1 MNFDDEDYVR
11 LYTRDTITWLTLSW
25 QARTVLLHMLRGK
38 FDRSGVFVT
47 GRHGPSRAVTA
58 ATGLPDEVVEPGLA
72 ELLAEEVWVA
82 GDGCLVWPTFVQAQT
97 AVRSDKARQRDQRL
111 RNAAK
116 AAAVTR
122 RHAPSR
128 AVTDSHETSHAAS
141 RAVTQRH
148 PNLAEQNREEDPP
161 SPLPDERPTPHDP
174 MAYLSCGTPQQRP
187 DVVRVFRAFV
197 EAVGQPNRKL
207 RPPGYECPDAAA
219 LVAALDTYGLED
231 CLAVAREA
239 PRDGMVNGSDDDK
252 RQRHDTVRYVF
263 GNPDAFARILR
274 AAKQRLEPRS
284 RHGGKTIAQIT
295 AEAKALGSEQ

>member
-1 MNFDDEDYVR
+1 MNFDDEEYVR

-25 QARTVLLHMLRGK
+25 QARTVLLHMLKGK

-47 GRHGPSRAVTA
+47 GRHAASRAVTA
-58 ATGLPDEVVEPGLA
+58 ATGLPEEVTEPGLA
-72 ELLAEEVWVA
+72 ELLAEDVWVA
-82 GDGCLVWPTFVQAQT
+82 GDGCLVWPTFVEAQT

-116 AAAVTR
+116 AASVTP

-128 AVTDSHETSHAAS
+128 AVTDSHAIES
-141 RAVTQRH
+141 RAVTPRH
-148 PNLAEQNREEDPP
+148 AASPEQSRAEQRDPP
-161 SPLPDERPTPHDP
+161 TPLPDERPTPHDP

-207 RPPGYECPDAAA
+207 RRPGYECPDAAA
-219 LVAALDTYGLED
+219 LVEALDTYGLED

-252 RQRHDTVRYVF
+252 RQRHDSVRYVF

-274 AAKQRLEPRS
+274 ASKERLEPRS